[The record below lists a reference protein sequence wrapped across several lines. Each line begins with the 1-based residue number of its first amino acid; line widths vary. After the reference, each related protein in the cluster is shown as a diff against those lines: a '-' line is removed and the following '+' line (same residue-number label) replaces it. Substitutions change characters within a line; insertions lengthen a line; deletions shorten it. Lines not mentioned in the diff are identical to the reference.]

1 MSLVP
6 QSSTNSRHGD
16 NTGLHVF
23 IENSKTELMG
33 CANNGGKVCRVNDS
47 GPYNKAES
55 TEL

>member
-16 NTGLHVF
+16 NAGLHVF

-33 CANNGGKVCRVNDS
+33 YVNNGGKVMRVNDS
-47 GPYNKAES
+47 SPYNKAES
-55 TEL
+55 TVL